1 MPINPSEVQWS
12 NTSSINPSDVQWSDG
27 MPTARQPD
35 FAQTSPNLYKGLVK
49 ARELVGPTIEGV
61 AAAGGGVLGLATGGP
76 LGAVLGAGLGSGISQ
91 ELLNAADVGLGL
103 KPPRT
108 TYQTVRDPAQNVME
122 GAFFEGVAGPVI
134 KGATKVFD
142 IGKGATLK
150 AKNILAESLGG
161 MDIKAVQNKLLKSGD
176 NVTAGQALSDD
187 TLPAFQALSDR
198 VSGRTVLSAK
208 TKTSVQEAQETAR
221 KVGIQ
226 NVTPDLADSIKL
238 RDQISKPFYEIA
250 DKAVIKIDDELKTI
264 FDRMPAGT
272 LEKAAEIAKME
283 GRPFIMGTRKP
294 AGAVPSGLLDA
305 AGNPIMKP
313 TAAEIPEI
321 TGESMHFIKR
331 ALSDIA
337 NAPPSQQGIGR
348 DTQAAAK
355 GVLNDF
361 ITGFETRVP
370 AYGEG
375 RKLFSEASGPVD
387 QAKVLDAMMKIL
399 DQPGG
404 GERVMAFLNVLGR
417 GETALLKKSTGF
429 PRYEAGDLSKVLT
442 PEQMKAVDD
451 AASQMTRDI
460 RISDQ
465 AATGREAMRD
475 ILSENMAMLRFP
487 SLINYKVAAT
497 NSMLDI
503 IEKKVGRKVMDTL
516 TESLKTA
523 KTAEELLSVLPANER
538 IKVLNVIYD
547 TAANSKPTQRAI
559 RTGVKEAATQDE
571 EGNPFAYAGGLITGA
586 NKLAPPTLYQ
596 NRNSLRP

>member
-1 MPINPSEVQWS
+1 
-12 NTSSINPSDVQWSDG
+12 
-27 MPTARQPD
+27 
-35 FAQTSPNLYKGLVK
+35 
-49 ARELVGPTIEGV
+49 
-61 AAAGGGVLGLATGGP
+61 
-76 LGAVLGAGLGSGISQ
+76 
-91 ELLNAADVGLGL
+91 
-103 KPPRT
+103 
-108 TYQTVRDPAQNVME
+108 
-122 GAFFEGVAGPVI
+122 
-134 KGATKVFD
+134 
-142 IGKGATLK
+142 
-150 AKNILAESLGG
+150 
-161 MDIKAVQNKLLKSGD
+161 
-176 NVTAGQALSDD
+176 
-187 TLPAFQALSDR
+187 
-198 VSGRTVLSAK
+198 
-208 TKTSVQEAQETAR
+208 
-221 KVGIQ
+221 
-226 NVTPDLADSIKL
+226 
-238 RDQISKPFYEIA
+238 
-250 DKAVIKIDDELKTI
+250 
-264 FDRMPAGT
+264 
-272 LEKAAEIAKME
+272 
-283 GRPFIMGTRKP
+283 
-294 AGAVPSGLLDA
+294 
-305 AGNPIMKP
+305 
-313 TAAEIPEI
+313 
-321 TGESMHFIKR
+321 
-331 ALSDIA
+331 
-337 NAPPSQQGIGR
+337 
-348 DTQAAAK
+348 
-355 GVLNDF
+355 
-361 ITGFETRVP
+361 
-370 AYGEG
+370 
-375 RKLFSEASGPVD
+375 
-387 QAKVLDAMMKIL
+387 MMKIL